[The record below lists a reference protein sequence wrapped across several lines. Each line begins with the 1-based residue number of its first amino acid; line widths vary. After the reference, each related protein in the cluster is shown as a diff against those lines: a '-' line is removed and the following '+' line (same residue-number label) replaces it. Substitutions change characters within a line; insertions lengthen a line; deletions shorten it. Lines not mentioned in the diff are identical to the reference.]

1 MVCFCYTGN
10 YSRYLQKPI
19 SNSDYNRAA
28 ACRNNLEIHFD
39 VHDMAEEYN
48 ATSLREYSLEAF
60 NNEAQDLLRI
70 NPSGLLPIIKRAY
83 SLCPKSCSLRSAA
96 IKLFNQYLDSLKN
109 VKFPAT
115 QVSMIK
121 TAPDEVT
128 KLLIQIAKDAQVVG
142 NEVKHQ
148 WECSFCK
155 TSFEYAGEV
164 NTEGWKVR
172 CPWCKVEEI

>member
-1 MVCFCYTGN
+1 MVCFCYTGA
-10 YSRYLQKPI
+10 YWRCLRKPI
-19 SNSDYNRAA
+19 LNSKSIRAA
-28 ACRNNLEIHFD
+28 ACRTNLRIHID
-39 VHDMAEEYN
+39 VHNVAEKYKV
-48 ATSLREYSLEAF
+48 TSLRAYSLEEF

-70 NPSGLLPIIKRAY
+70 NPSDLLPIIKRAY
-83 SLCPKSCSLRSAA
+83 SLCPMSYSLRSAA

-128 KLLIQIAKDAQVVG
+128 RLLIQIAKDAQVVG

-155 TSFEYAGEV
+155 KSFEYTGEI
-164 NTEGWKVR
+164 EDCKMR
-172 CPWCKVEEI
+172 CPWRCKVDEI